1 MPVMT
6 EEEVTITR
14 AMFQKDEL
22 VDLFVNN
29 VDILKDY
36 GSLSDS
42 YKYTVRVFDSTGKKV
57 CDDVANVTIIR
68 VRERSM

>member
-14 AMFQKDEL
+14 ATFQKDEL
-22 VDLFVNN
+22 VDLFVKNAG
-29 VDILKDY
+29 ILSDY
-36 GSLSDS
+36 GTLDDN
-42 YKYTVRVFDSTGKKV
+42 YKYTFRVFDSTGKKV

>member
-14 AMFQKDEL
+14 ATFQKDEL
-22 VDLFVNN
+22 VDLFVKNTG
-29 VDILKDY
+29 ILSDY
-36 GSLSDS
+36 GTLDDN
-42 YKYTVRVFDSTGKKV
+42 YKYTFKVFDLKGKKV
-57 CDDVANVTIIR
+57 CDDVAKITIVR

>member
-14 AMFQKDEL
+14 ATFQKDEL
-22 VDLFVNN
+22 VDLFVKNTG
-29 VDILKDY
+29 ILSDY
-36 GSLSDS
+36 GTLDDN
-42 YKYTVRVFDSTGKKV
+42 YKYTFKVFDLKGKKV
-57 CDDVANVTIIR
+57 CDDVANITIVR

>member
-14 AMFQKDEL
+14 ATFQKDEL
-22 VDLFVNN
+22 VDLFVKNTG
-29 VDILKDY
+29 ILNDY
-36 GSLSDS
+36 GTLNDN
-42 YKYTVRVFDSTGKKV
+42 YKYTFKVFDPKGKKV
-57 CDDVANVTIIR
+57 CDDVANITIVR

>member
-14 AMFQKDEL
+14 ATFQKDEL
-22 VDLFVNN
+22 VDIFIKNAG
-29 VDILKDY
+29 ILNDY
-36 GSLSDS
+36 GTLSDS
-42 YKYTVRVFDSTGKKV
+42 YKYTFRVIDSTGKKV
-57 CDDVANVTIIR
+57 CDDVASVTIIR

>member
-42 YKYTVRVFDSTGKKV
+42 YKYTVRS
-57 CDDVANVTIIR
+57 
-68 VRERSM
+68 

>member
-14 AMFQKDEL
+14 ATFQKDEL
-22 VDLFVNN
+22 VDLFVKNTG
-29 VDILKDY
+29 ILNDY
-36 GSLSDS
+36 GTLDDN
-42 YKYTVRVFDSTGKKV
+42 YKYTFRVFDSTGKKV

>member
-14 AMFQKDEL
+14 ATFQKDEL
-22 VDLFVNN
+22 VDLFVKNTG
-29 VDILKDY
+29 ILNDY
-36 GSLSDS
+36 GTLDDN
-42 YKYTVRVFDSTGKKV
+42 YKYTFRVFDSTGKKV

-68 VRERSM
+68 VRERSI